1 MLCLLIGALYSDTCL
16 DLCLWP
22 MGKKSEAAFL
32 CTVEMLSHPA
42 WLTLR
47 LPNGQTQSTLTRG
60 I

>member
-1 MLCLLIGALYSDTCL
+1 MHVTEDIPDDAGPVLFFFSSYIFGLFI
-16 DLCLWP
+16 
-22 MGKKSEAAFL
+22 
-32 CTVEMLSHPA
+32 MLSHPA

>member
-1 MLCLLIGALYSDTCL
+1 MSPFCVHMHVREDIPDDAGPVLFFFSSYIFGLFI
-16 DLCLWP
+16 
-22 MGKKSEAAFL
+22 
-32 CTVEMLSHPA
+32 MLSHPA